1 MGEYQRKKVSGA
13 VYGSLAYDLD
23 ALVRERALEE
33 AGQIEPERRPK
44 PQPVRR
50 PHQQAAVR
58 PHARISPL
66 VLGSAVVLVAMVVM
80 LLMGYVRLTEI
91 STSVSGM
98 KEEISQL
105 NEEHVALLTEYEKT
119 LDMAGIKEKAEAAG
133 MEKPSAG
140 QIEYIELASSD
151 AAVVYDSEGENFLDR
166 GIQSLQ
172 YAAASVLEYFE

>member
-1 MGEYQRKKVSGA
+1 MGEYQRKKASGA

-33 AGQIEPERRPK
+33 AGQIRPEHRPQPQPARRPRQK
-44 PQPVRR
+44 
-50 PHQQAAVR
+50 AAVR
-58 PHARISPL
+58 PRAKVSPL

-91 STSVSGM
+91 SDSVSQM
-98 KEEISQL
+98 KEEVSEL
-105 NEEHVALLTEYEKT
+105 DEEHVALLTEYEKT

-140 QIEYIELASSD
+140 QIEYIELSGSD
-151 AAVVYDSEGENFLDR
+151 AAVVHTPDGGGILSK

-172 YAAASVLEYFE
+172 YAAASVLEYFQ